1 MKPVKDPRQRD
12 LARIHLAKKELGLE
26 DEAYRALLQ
35 AETGCSSAAG
45 LDARGRWKV
54 LMAFSRLGW
63 KGGVAAGGTDVGKA
77 ARKAGRPAPQAGGKD
92 ALLKKVEALLTDAG
106 RGWPYANG
114 MAKHMFKVDLVQWCS
129 EDQLRR
135 LVAALVYDQK
145 RRRKAAA
152 ASAAEMPE
160 EAR

>member
-1 MKPVKDPRQRD
+1 MKPGAAKDPRTRD
-12 LARIHLAKKELGLE
+12 LARIHLAKKELGLD
-26 DEAYRALLQ
+26 DEAYRALLK
-35 AETGCSSAAG
+35 AETGASSSAD
-45 LDARGRWKV
+45 LDSRGRWKV

-63 KGGVAAGGTDVGKA
+63 KGGVAAGADPGKA
-77 ARKAGRPAPQAGGKD
+77 ARKVGRPAPQGGSKE
-92 ALLKKVEALLTDAG
+92 ALLAKVEALLTDAG

-114 MAKHMFKVDLVQWCS
+114 MAKHMFKVDLVQWCT

-152 ASAAEMPE
+152 A